1 MASFDELLTQAYGNL
16 LKAGESI
23 TSPDYMK
30 KFPIP
35 VSNVAQVS
43 PALGQATQLVSNAPT
58 QMPDYFG
65 MGVGALGGANTA
77 IANAMTTTAG
87 TTGAFDPSS
96 TQAFMN
102 PFQKQVVDEYAKEM
116 QRQFDISRQG
126 RAKQAI
132 GAGAFGGSREGV
144 LEAEAQRGFQQQLG
158 SGIANLLAGGFDRAQ
173 QQAAKAFENQRQAQQ
188 NAARLQLGAGELG
201 TGIGQLFGQFGVN
214 APRTTGQLA
223 TTLSSLGVTE
233 QQAQQA
239 AFDQEQ
245 QNRLARFYQPF
256 QALQFQSGLI
266 GQFPT
271 LGAGTPQMGNPLL
284 AGIGALGRSLGG

>member
-1 MASFDELLTQAYGNL
+1 MASFDELLTQAYGNI

-43 PALGQATQLVSNAPT
+43 PALGQATQMVSNAAT

-65 MGVGALGGANTA
+65 MGVGALGGASNAATQ
-77 IANAMTTTAG
+77 AMTTTAG
-87 TTGAFDPSS
+87 TTGAFDPST

-102 PFQKQVVDEYAKEM
+102 PYQQQVIDEYTKEM

-126 RAKQAI
+126 RAAQSI
-132 GAGAFGGSREGV
+132 GSGAFGGAREGV

-158 SGIANLLAGGFDRAQ
+158 SGIANLLAGGYDRAQ
-173 QQAAKAFENQRQAQQ
+173 QAAQTAFENQRQAQQ

-201 TGIGQLFGQFGVN
+201 TGIGQLYGQFGVN

-245 QNRLARFYQPF
+245 QNRLARFYQPY

-284 AGIGALGRSLGG
+284 AGIGALGSALG

>member
-1 MASFDELLTQAYGNL
+1 MATFEELLAQSYGNL
-16 LKAGESI
+16 VQAGEKL
-23 TSPDYMK
+23 TAGNLP
-30 KFPIP
+30 P
-35 VSNVAQVS
+35 VPTAQVASVS
-43 PALGQATQLVSNAPT
+43 PALSQATGMVSNAAT
-58 QMPDYFG
+58 NMPDYFG
-65 MGVGALGGANTA
+65 QGVGALGSAS
-77 IANAMTTTAG
+77 NAASQAMATTAG
-87 TTGAFDPSS
+87 TVGAYDPQSY
-96 TQAFMN
+96 QAFMN
-102 PFQKQVVDEYAKEM
+102 PYQKEVMDNYTKEM

-126 RAKQAI
+126 RASQAL

-144 LEAEAQRGFQQQLG
+144 LEAEAQRGFTDRLG
-158 SGIANLLAGGFDRAQ
+158 AGIANLLAGGY
-173 QQAAKAFENQRQAQQ
+173 QQAQTQAQKTFEDQRTAQQ
-188 NAARLQLGAGELG
+188 NAAKLQLGAGELG

-245 QNRLARFYQPF
+245 QNRLARFYQPY